1 REKPVLRPPPF
12 KSSEN

>member
-1 REKPVLRPPPF
+1 PVLRPPPF